1 MVRPEVTRR
10 VLTRLGEALPDDR
23 HDFVNRIDI
32 RDGWG
37 DTIFVRV
44 HSPLPRTPENHD
56 RWTRLQSAVASALEG
71 ERHRVEIAWNCA
83 K

>member
-1 MVRPEVTRR
+1 MLIR
-10 VLTRLGEALPDDR
+10 VGEALPDDR

-37 DTIFVRV
+37 DAIFVRV

-56 RWTRLQSAVASALEG
+56 RWTRLQSAVESVLEG

-83 K
+83 